1 MRTCYEHRG
10 KACGSMLSKQMIA
23 ASDADTAY
31 SPLLIRYLKAAF
43 SDSPSEPLDHLFT
56 NSDCNRRPS
65 FWIEKKKYQTRV
77 CRNRKLKIEEIE
89 IEKSRLQKQTGV
101 SLPFLLHVAVRVS
114 RRDMSRRARPC
125 PIGRDKPRPV
135 ATNRGPTR
143 QVIHTRHLSARLGDH
158 RQVTIRA

>member
-1 MRTCYEHRG
+1 MRTCYEYQG
-10 KACGSMLSKQMIA
+10 KASGSMLSKQMMV
-23 ASDADTAY
+23 ASNADTAY

-65 FWIEKKKYQTRV
+65 FWIEKKITNARL
-77 CRNRKLKIEEIE
+77 RNRKLQIEEIQ
-89 IEKSRLQKQTGV
+89 IEKIAPAKQTGV